1 MTVVHV
7 SKEPPVLT
15 LTIDRP
21 QTLNAIDFE
30 VIDRLEDGLQIA
42 EKDDRYRAVVITG
55 AGSRSFIS
63 GGDLRKFAKLKTRQQ
78 VGMMA
83 LRMRVILE
91 RLENADFWTIA
102 AVNGPA
108 YGGGVETA
116 LACDFRVAAESA
128 TFGFTQANFSVPP
141 GWGGLTRLVETVGK
155 PLALRWLA
163 ESSIV
168 DARSALA
175 AGLVHEVVPDNRIG
189 AAVRA
194 FETRLLRHERK
205 LIGALK
211 KGIAAT
217 HELPR
222 REAIKAELDP
232 FVECW
237 LSPEHRAH
245 VDAFLERTR

>member
-1 MTVVHV
+1 MTVHV
-7 SKEPPVLT
+7 DESPPVLT

-21 QTLNAIDFE
+21 ATLNAIDFD
-30 VIDRLEDGLQIA
+30 VIDGLEDGLQIA

-55 AGSRSFIS
+55 AGDRSFIS
-63 GGDLRKFAKLKTRQQ
+63 GGDLRKFAKLTTRQQ

-91 RLENADFWTIA
+91 RLETADFWTIA

-108 YGGGVETA
+108 YGGGCETA

-128 TFGFTQANFSVPP
+128 SFGFTQANFAVPP
-141 GWGGLTRLVETVGK
+141 GWGGLTRLAETVGK
-155 PLALRWLA
+155 PTALRWLGEA
-163 ESSIV
+163 SIV
-168 DARSALA
+168 DAQTALQ
-175 AGLVHEVVPDNRIG
+175 AGLVHEVVPDEHIR

-211 KGIAAT
+211 KGMISA
-217 HELPR
+217 HSLSR
-222 REAIKAELDP
+222 GEAIKAELDP

-237 LSPEHRAH
+237 LSPEHSAH
-245 VDAFLERTR
+245 VSAFLERTKS